1 MNASACDLHSQTPAK
16 PPSASQNLPGP
27 FLTVQTRFA
36 AGFILGTP
44 AEQRLAAIAAGCAS
58 VVVCRASPSQKA
70 AVVRMMMQYE
80 LATAQA
86 GKRSSLGRW
95 LARYRKRMDYKML
108 AIGDGEAGRKH
119 ATTADKR
126 LAKKHRGGTTGAC
139 TIECWGSATLS
150 RPGGA
155 QRLRCLQTEMRVR
168 HLQQHLLFAGWSD
181 AGMSAFCYRVVPSL
195 ANQLAPFSKSDCLGD
210 SCILMARRR
219 R

>member
-1 MNASACDLHSQTPAK
+1 MNASACDLLTHSYDIYLLKRIIYIITRNRNITPRNRNPCK
-16 PPSASQNLPGP
+16 TTVSQPEPPGTFSDCPIT
-27 FLTVQTRFA
+27 LT

-108 AIGDGEAGRKH
+108 AIGDGEA
-119 ATTADKR
+119 
-126 LAKKHRGGTTGAC
+126 
-139 TIECWGSATLS
+139 
-150 RPGGA
+150 
-155 QRLRCLQTEMRVR
+155 
-168 HLQQHLLFAGWSD
+168 
-181 AGMSAFCYRVVPSL
+181 
-195 ANQLAPFSKSDCLGD
+195 
-210 SCILMARRR
+210 
-219 R
+219 